1 MSGKRKGGGER
12 EEEKEEGKE
21 GETEGQSRREEGR
34 AEGREEGKNIPIHF
48 GMHTS
53 LFWTKIRYP
62 AFESLH
68 LNKAFEKQNI
78 MPDL

>member
-1 MSGKRKGGGER
+1 MGGGREGER
-12 EEEKEEGKE
+12 EEEREEGKE
-21 GETEGQSRREEGR
+21 RGKEGQRVRGRKEGQKK
-34 AEGREEGKNIPIHF
+34 GRKRKNIPVHF

-68 LNKAFEKQNI
+68 LNKAFEK
-78 MPDL
+78 